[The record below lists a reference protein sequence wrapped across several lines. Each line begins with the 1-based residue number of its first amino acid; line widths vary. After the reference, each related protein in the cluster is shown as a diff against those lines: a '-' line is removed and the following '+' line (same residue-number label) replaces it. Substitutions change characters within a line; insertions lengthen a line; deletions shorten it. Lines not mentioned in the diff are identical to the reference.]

1 MVEESLLYSNLSFIG
16 NTTFYGN
23 LALRYGGGVYG
34 EENSA
39 VKTSGSM
46 TFVSNSANDGGGIYT
61 WLGDVNISGNATFS
75 DNSAFNRGGGVYAYS
90 QNIIFSISFNG
101 NITFSSNVAEYD
113 GGGIYVLQYGSSVN
127 IGGIIYFNS
136 NSV

>member
-1 MVEESLLYSNLSFIG
+1 VEIPSSKGTQLGMVEESLLYSNLSFIG

-39 VKTSGSM
+39 IKTSGSM

-75 DNSAFNRGGGVYAYS
+75 DNSLLIEVEELVHTVRTL
-90 QNIIFSISFNG
+90 FSALVSMGISPLA
-101 NITFSSNVAEYD
+101 VM
-113 GGGIYVLQYGSSVN
+113 
-127 IGGIIYFNS
+127 
-136 NSV
+136 